1 MKHRS
6 IFVGLCLVVFT
17 VILEVELTPIV
28 TLPPE
33 SVPTTATTEN
43 KQILTTS
50 SEALVG
56 SVVRLNVTVIPEEED
71 GLPEVEGVNATTMGR
86 LDTNDTTTILP
97 VIIEVTGNNS
107 SNETVVQPVALS
119 TTEIALQTAE
129 EEPTTPE
136 LILNTT
142 TSTSTASTPYIE
154 VTQFSVTSNPITL
167 KRGGT
172 TVQVDK
178 LLEASSSTVVPV
190 ENQTAN
196 VTTTTINPPVRV
208 TSLSGNVSNET
219 EGDYKSKAPPEY
231 HPYIE
236 EILSMFKKNLIIIM
250 FYVQC
255 TK

>member
-1 MKHRS
+1 MNHRS

-71 GLPEVEGVNATTMGR
+71 GLPEVEGVNATTVGR

-119 TTEIALQTAE
+119 TTEIANQTAKE
-129 EEPTTPE
+129 EEPTAPE

-142 TSTSTASTPYIE
+142 TSTASTPYIE

-167 KRGGT
+167 KSGGT

-178 LLEASSSTVVPV
+178 LLEATSSTVVPV

-208 TSLSGNVSNET
+208 TSMSGNVSNET

-236 EILSMFKKNLIIIM
+236 EILSMFKKNFIITM

-255 TK
+255 AK